1 MWKTIVSYIP
11 DGIVFVQALV
21 ILIVPII
28 IYFTSKWLQSAL
40 GTRPSEDT
48 PTENKSEENT
58 PENGKA
64 ETEATLSFTGKY
76 EADLASI
83 KKKIAKNCDVH
94 FREFTMATGKKAAII
109 YVEGLYDK
117 ELIEVQVMKS
127 LMFDDAEE
135 TEKPSDDTKKSSD
148 DTKITKTYLMN
159 KMLPISEIREALN
172 LQELISDILV
182 GSTAMLI
189 DGIVEVLLLGSAT
202 GKTRSIEE
210 PLSEGLLRGPRVG
223 FTEILSDNTAVLRRH
238 GKNESL
244 EMIKFQVGTRAK
256 KDLVVA
262 YMNDI
267 VNSELLEEVKRRIE
281 AINMD
286 YLPESGY
293 VEQLIEDNTLSP
305 FQQAQNTERPD
316 RVINSLLE
324 GRVAILLD
332 GSPFALIVPVTFSML
347 LQSPEDYYER
357 WIPGTLLRM
366 LRFLATFFA
375 LFAPAL
381 YISFISYHP
390 GLIPTKLVM
399 SIIDARQGVPFPSLI
414 EALIMETSI
423 EILREAGVRL
433 PKPIGPA
440 MGIVGG
446 LIIGDAAV
454 NAGLVSPFLVIVVA
468 VTAISSFAIPSY
480 SAGITLRLLRF
491 LAMFSAAV
499 LGAYGTILFFLLL
512 FSHLVKLKSFGVPYI
527 SPAVPY
533 RLDDWKDFIFRL
545 PFKVMK
551 RRPLMMKTKD
561 SDRKK

>member
-11 DGIVFVQALV
+11 DWIVFVQALV
-21 ILIVPII
+21 LLIVPII

-40 GTRPSEDT
+40 GSRTSEGT
-48 PTENKSEENT
+48 TTENKSEENT
-58 PENGKA
+58 PVNGKA
-64 ETEATLSFTGKY
+64 EAEDNTPFTGEY
-76 EADLASI
+76 VTDLASI
-83 KKKIAKNCDVH
+83 KNRIAKNCDVH
-94 FREFTMATGKKAAII
+94 FREFTMANGKKAAII

-127 LMFDDAEE
+127 LMFDDVEE
-135 TEKPSDDTKKSSD
+135 TEKPSDE
-148 DTKITKTYLMN
+148 TKITKTYLMN

-172 LQELISDILV
+172 LQQVVSDILV

-210 PLSEGLLRGPRVG
+210 PLSEGLLRGPRIG
-223 FTEILSDNTAVLRRH
+223 FTEILSDNTAILRRH

-305 FQQAQNTERPD
+305 FPQAQNTERPD

-375 LFAPAL
+375 LLAPAL
-381 YISFISYHP
+381 YIAFISYHP

-414 EALIMETSI
+414 EALIMETAI

-491 LAMFSAAV
+491 LAMFCAAV
-499 LGAYGTILFFLLL
+499 LGAYGTVLFFLLL
-512 FSHLVKLKSFGVPYI
+512 LSHLVKLKSFGVPYI

>member
-1 MWKTIVSYIP
+1 MWQTIVSYIP
-11 DGIVFVQALV
+11 DWIVFVQALV
-21 ILIVPII
+21 LLIVPII

-40 GTRPSEDT
+40 GSLTSEGT
-48 PTENKSEENT
+48 TTENKSEENT
-58 PENGKA
+58 PEDGKA
-64 ETEATLSFTGKY
+64 EAEDNAPFTGEY
-76 EADLASI
+76 VTDLASI
-83 KKKIAKNCDVH
+83 KNRIAKNCDVH
-94 FREFTMATGKKAAII
+94 FREFTMANGKKAAII

-127 LMFDDAEE
+127 LMFDDVEE
-135 TEKPSDDTKKSSD
+135 TEKPSDE
-148 DTKITKTYLMN
+148 TKITKTYLMN

-172 LQELISDILV
+172 LQQVVSDILV

-210 PLSEGLLRGPRVG
+210 PLSEGLLRGPRIG
-223 FTEILSDNTAVLRRH
+223 FTEILSDNTAILRRH

-244 EMIKFQVGTRAK
+244 ELIKFQVGTRAK

-281 AINMD
+281 SINMD

-293 VEQLIEDNTLSP
+293 VEQLIEDNSLSP

-399 SIIDARQGVPFPSLI
+399 SIIEARQGVPFPSLI

-491 LAMFSAAV
+491 LAMFCAAV
-499 LGAYGTILFFLLL
+499 LGAYGTVLFFLLL

-527 SPAVPY
+527 SPISPY

-551 RRPLMMKTKD
+551 RRPLLMKTKD

>member
-1 MWKTIVSYIP
+1 MWQTIVSYIP
-11 DGIVFVQALV
+11 DWIVFVQALV

-40 GTRPSEDT
+40 GSEATQVT
-48 PTENKSEENT
+48 PTDDQSKEHSTENNVEQTVTN
-58 PENGKA
+58 
-64 ETEATLSFTGKY
+64 LSFTGEY
-76 EADLASI
+76 EADLESI
-83 KKKIAKNCDVH
+83 KQEIAQNSDVH
-94 FREFTMATGKKAAII
+94 FREFTIGGSGKRATII

-117 ELIEVQVMKS
+117 DLIEIQVMKS
-127 LMFDDAEE
+127 LMFEGIE
-135 TEKPSDDTKKSSD
+135 GMEKSSE
-148 DTKITKTYLMN
+148 DTEITKAYLTN
-159 KMLPISEIREALN
+159 KMLPVSNVREATN
-172 LQELISDILV
+172 LQELISNILM
-182 GSTAMLI
+182 GTTALLT
-189 DGIVEVLLLGSAT
+189 DGIVEVLLLGSAK

-223 FTEILSDNTAVLRRH
+223 FTEILSDNTALLRRH

-244 EMIKFQVGTRAK
+244 ELIKFQVGTRAK

-267 VNSELLEEVKRRIE
+267 VNPELLEEVKRRIE

-293 VEQLIEDNTLSP
+293 VEQLIEDDSLSP

-375 LFAPAL
+375 LLAPAL

-414 EALIMETSI
+414 EALIMETAI

-468 VTAISSFAIPSY
+468 VTAISSFAIPTY
-480 SAGITLRLLRF
+480 SAGITLRILRF
-491 LAMFSAAV
+491 LAMFCAAV
-499 LGAYGTILFFLLL
+499 LGVYGTILFFLLL
-512 FSHLVKLKSFGVPYI
+512 CSHLVKLKSFGVPYI
-527 SPAVPY
+527 SPVAPY

>member
-1 MWKTIVSYIP
+1 MWQTIVSRIP
-11 DGIVFVQALV
+11 DWIVFVQALV
-21 ILIVPII
+21 LLIVPII
-28 IYFTSKWLQSAL
+28 IYFTSKWLQSASGSRTSE
-40 GTRPSEDT
+40 GTT
-48 PTENKSEENT
+48 TENKSEENT

-64 ETEATLSFTGKY
+64 EVEDNTPFTGEY
-76 EADLASI
+76 VTDLASI
-83 KKKIAKNCDVH
+83 KNRIAKNCDVH

-135 TEKPSDDTKKSSD
+135 TEKSSD
-148 DTKITKTYLMN
+148 DTKITKSYLMN

-172 LQELISDILV
+172 LQELVSDILV

-223 FTEILSDNTAVLRRH
+223 FTEILSDNTAIQRRH

-244 EMIKFQVGTRAK
+244 ELIKFQVGTRAK

-267 VNSELLEEVKRRIE
+267 VNSELLEEVSRRIE

-293 VEQLIEDNTLSP
+293 VEQLIEDNSLSP

-491 LAMFSAAV
+491 LAMFCAAV
-499 LGAYGTILFFLLL
+499 LGAYGTVLFFLLL

-527 SPAVPY
+527 SPISPY

>member
-1 MWKTIVSYIP
+1 MWQTIVSYIP
-11 DGIVFVQALV
+11 DWKVFFQAIM
-21 ILIVPII
+21 ILIVPIV
-28 IYFTSKWLQSAL
+28 IYFISKWLQDSL
-40 GTRPSEDT
+40 GSQTSEAS
-48 PTENKSEENT
+48 PKENESEESLTQDNS
-58 PENGKA
+58 A
-64 ETEATLSFTGKY
+64 DTEDNNHSFTGKY
-76 EADLASI
+76 DADLVTI
-83 KKKIAKNCDVH
+83 KERIAQNCDVH
-94 FREFTMATGKKAAII
+94 FREFMIGGTDKRAAII

-117 ELIEVQVMKS
+117 DLIEFHVMRS
-127 LMFDDAEE
+127 LMIQDMEE
-135 TEKPSDDTKKSSD
+135 MEKSSD
-148 DTKITKTYLMN
+148 VTEITKTYLTN
-159 KMLPISEIREALN
+159 KMLPVSVVREALN
-172 LQELISDILV
+172 LQELVSEILM
-182 GSTAMLI
+182 GSTALLV

-210 PLSEGLLRGPRVG
+210 PVSEGLLRGPRVG
-223 FTEILSDNTAVLRRH
+223 FTEVLSDNTALLRRH

-244 EMIKFQVGTRAK
+244 EMIKFQVGSRAK
-256 KDLVVA
+256 KNLVVA
-262 YMNDI
+262 YMKDI
-267 VNSELLEEVKRRIE
+267 VNSDLLEEVKRRIE
-281 AINMD
+281 KIDMD
-286 YLPESGY
+286 YLSESGY
-293 VEQLIEDNTLSP
+293 VEQLIEDNSLSP

-399 SIIDARQGVPFPSLI
+399 SIIEARQGVPFPSLI

-468 VTAISSFAIPSY
+468 ITAISSFAIPMY

-491 LAMFSAAV
+491 LAMFCAAI
-499 LGAYGTILFFLLL
+499 LGVYGTILFFLLIC
-512 FSHLVKLKSFGVPYI
+512 SHLVKLKSFGVPYI
-527 SPAVPY
+527 SPATPY

-545 PFKVMK
+545 PLKVMK
-551 RRPLMMKTKD
+551 RRPLMLKTKD